1 MNNFGL
7 PHLTSQGGAKV
18 GQGVALPHA
27 PPPPCKGVWGCGGA
41 ENQPDFEVRQN
52 SGEAGS

>member
-1 MNNFGL
+1 MTFRGL
-7 PHLTSQGGAKV
+7 PHLPFPGRAKV

-27 PPPPCKGVWGCGGA
+27 PPPPSIGVWGCGGA
-41 ENQPDFEVRQN
+41 ENHPLFQVGQN